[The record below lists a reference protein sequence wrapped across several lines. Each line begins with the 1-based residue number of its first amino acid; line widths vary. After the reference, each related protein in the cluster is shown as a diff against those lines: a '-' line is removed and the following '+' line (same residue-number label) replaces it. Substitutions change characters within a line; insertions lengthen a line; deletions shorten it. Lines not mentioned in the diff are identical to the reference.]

1 MQSGIGAQVRIV
13 LVAIFLAAP
22 GAVARGK
29 DKKKDPE
36 QIGNRDVGKG
46 VNLYSFEKE
55 IALGKQMAQEV
66 EREAKI
72 IGDPI
77 ISEYVNRVGQNLVR
91 NSDAKVPIIR
101 NNALVPRP
109 GSSTTRLPCRR
120 RSGDRKRVV

>member
-72 IGDPI
+72 IEDPVI
-77 ISEYVNRVGQNLVR
+77 AEYVNRSEERRVG
-91 NSDAKVPIIR
+91 KE
-101 NNALVPRP
+101 
-109 GSSTTRLPCRR
+109 CRSR
-120 RSGDRKRVV
+120 WSPYH

>member
-1 MQSGIGAQVRIV
+1 MQSGISARAGCMLLAV
-13 LVAIFLAAP
+13 LLAAP

-36 QIGNRDVGKG
+36 QIGARDVGKG

-72 IGDPI
+72 VEDPVI
-77 ISEYVNRVGQNLVR
+77 
-91 NSDAKVPIIR
+91 A
-101 NNALVPRP
+101 
-109 GSSTTRLPCRR
+109 ST
-120 RSGDRKRVV
+120 